1 MCLLCCCCFSRIRRH
16 TIWALL
22 TGVQTLALPVC
33 CSGEPRYSRPALLCE
48 AALCHRWCAL
58 RWPLLPLRIRFLQ
71 LTPSWSLIAQR
82 AGLASVPAGIE
93 RRSEERHVG
102 KECVSTCRSRWSPYH

>member
-1 MCLLCCCCFSRIRRH
+1 MSCHASPVHAFMSF
-16 TIWALL
+16 
-22 TGVQTLALPVC
+22 VLALPVVVVRSFGLC
-33 CSGEPRYSRPALLCE
+33 VAAAVASKCDPVDCCSCSGEPRDSRPALLCE

-93 RRSEERHVG
+93 RFERRIPFV
-102 KECVSTCRSRWSPYH
+102 